1 MKELFG
7 SVVVVVVVVGGWGEV
22 LLDVDDDSMS
32 SSDSLDRDEL
42 EFLKRIR
49 IKSILKE
56 SKKVI
61 EFSLT
66 DSVIHCFKLDTETT
80 WL

>member
-1 MKELFG
+1 MLSAANFTCGVLVTWSVLLWDMKELFG

-49 IKSILKE
+49 IKSI
-56 SKKVI
+56 
-61 EFSLT
+61 
-66 DSVIHCFKLDTETT
+66 
-80 WL
+80 